1 MEELDINDVVVKTAS
16 GGLHIYCNEDFFS
29 LTSNRMVKCYASNDF
44 DVDIFSCHDPT
55 KMSIAVIPPS
65 RVRAN
70 HNSSVSN
77 YSFIRGSFDSCIT
90 RSINDI
96 LKSLKI
102 KITTDKSD
110 DIKTISTETPH
121 VSNTTTDEFIHA
133 LLDGLY
139 DLEVHNDVGSMPT
152 EKETTRFTVVQ
163 ALQ

>member
-1 MEELDINDVVVKTAS
+1 MKISLVLHQTEWLNAMHPTILMLISLVVMIQ
-16 GGLHIYCNEDFFS
+16 LRCQ
-29 LTSNRMVKCYASNDF
+29 L
-44 DVDIFSCHDPT
+44 
-55 KMSIAVIPPS
+55 IPPS

-70 HNSSVSN
+70 RNSSVSN